1 MGGNISFTVSHT
13 PPSGW
18 DAFVQQHPE
27 GKIYHLSAWNELI
40 WETFGHDPYYV
51 VFRENDDQIV
61 GVLPITHFKSFF
73 FGKFAVS
80 LPFVNYGG
88 PLLLRNELMEQVS
101 SYLMDF
107 RRQMDIEYVELRMSH
122 CFETPLAVKTHKVTY
137 LLKLPDND
145 EALWTSFKSKL
156 RSQIRRPLKEHMFVR
171 TGGIERVDDFYYV
184 FSHNMRDLGTPVYSK
199 SFFQNICT
207 RFPHNAFIVVVYS
220 DDDIPV
226 AASFLIRYQE
236 TMEIPW
242 ASSLKAYNRFSPN
255 MLLYWES
262 LKLAIHLGC
271 KVFDFGR
278 CTPGSGTCRFKK
290 QWGAEEK
297 QLYWY
302 YALKTGEALPE
313 INPANPRFGVMVRLW
328 QKMPLIFTNTIGPYI
343 IRNIPA

>member
-1 MGGNISFTVSHT
+1 MSNPITIEVSHK

-18 DAFVQQHPE
+18 DAFVEQHPDSRL
-27 GKIYHLSAWNELI
+27 YHLSSWNEMI
-40 WETFGHDPYYV
+40 WETFGHHPYYV
-51 VFRENDDQIV
+51 VFRNPNQEIV
-61 GVLPITHFKSFF
+61 GVLPITHFKSLF

-88 PLLLRNELMEQVS
+88 PLLQQDDLMADVARF
-101 SYLMDF
+101 LADF
-107 RRQMDIEYVELRMSH
+107 RKQLDIEYVELRMH
-122 CFETPLAVKTHKVTY
+122 RPFETPLAVKTHKVTY
-137 LLKLPDND
+137 LLPLPAED

-171 TGGIERVDDFYYV
+171 SGGVDLVDDFYYV

-199 SFFQNICT
+199 SFFQNILN
-207 RFPHNAFIVVVYS
+207 RFPENAFIVVVYS
-220 DDDIPV
+220 DEDIPV
-226 AASFLIRYQE
+226 AASFLIQYKSV
-236 TMEIPW
+236 MEIPW

-262 LKLAIHLGC
+262 LKLAIHKGC

-302 YALKTGEALPE
+302 YALPEGESLPE
-313 INPANPRFGVMVRLW
+313 ISPRNPRYEMMVRVW
-328 QKMPLIFTNTIGPYI
+328 QKMPLIFTNTVGPYI